1 MSNLGSSLNLSLD
14 LGFGS
19 NLFNDANADE
29 TDDKNSV
36 KNAILSMHSHMQQR
50 TYLIIM
56 GAILILLA
64 FIYPLLTQSSH
75 QGNQDIHST
84 MEIIGSLFALVTG
97 LSLLIHFYTL
107 SNRLFLFTGLA
118 FFINGQEDLIQGI
131 SSSTLMENFIGLPTT
146 SLTSLIPGTDVA
158 GRLVMGIILLSAPFI
173 MKYMGKSQ
181 NPKSETIWGFAIVF
195 SIGILTT
202 ILAFQLTIPTLIYPN
217 NFVTKPVDFLSAI
230 IFVEAFLIFLKLY
243 LENHDIMA
251 WWITLSIG
259 VHAIGQL
266 LMSFSTSLYD
276 PFFDIAHAYKIF
288 GYIIP
293 LIGFTVY
300 QIAIIM
306 ERNQAMEYLENARII
321 ADSANRSK
329 DEFLANM
336 THELRTPLN
345 SIIGF
350 SQLLHDENAGTLN
363 QKQSRYTSNV
373 LTSSKHLL
381 DIVNDILDISKIE
394 SGTVE
399 LQYEKMPISTI
410 FNDINTTMAP
420 FASKKNI
427 KIESNINPDLTT
439 IMADKNKV
447 KQILYNLINNAIK
460 FTPEEGHI
468 TINAFR
474 RGDVLQVEVKDSGI
488 GISKID
494 TEKIF
499 RPFVQLDGS
508 TTREYTGTGLGLSIV
523 KRFVEL
529 HNGKIWVK
537 SETDK
542 GSTFTFTLPFNED
555 E

>member
-1 MSNLGSSLNLSLD
+1 
-14 LGFGS
+14 
-19 NLFNDANADE
+19 
-29 TDDKNSV
+29 
-36 KNAILSMHSHMQQR
+36 MHSPMQQR
-50 TYLIIM
+50 IYLITM
-56 GAILILLA
+56 GVILILLS
-64 FIYPLLTQSSH
+64 FIYPLLAQSSH

-131 SSSTLMENFIGLPTT
+131 SSSTFMENLIGLPTT

-158 GRLVMGIILLSAPFI
+158 GRLVMGIILLTAPFI

-181 NPKSETIWGFAIVF
+181 DPKSETIWGSAIVF
-195 SIGILTT
+195 SIGILAT
-202 ILAFQLTIPTLIYPN
+202 ILAFQLTIPILTYPN

-276 PFFDIAHAYKIF
+276 PFFDIAHVYKIF

-293 LIGFTVY
+293 MIGFSVY
-300 QIAIIM
+300 HIAIII
-306 ERNQAMEYLENARII
+306 ERDQAVEYLEHAKII
-321 ADSANRSK
+321 ADSANQSK

-350 SQLLHDENAGTLN
+350 SQLLHDNKAGSLN
-363 QKQSRYTSNV
+363 KKQSRYTSNV

-381 DIVNDILDISKIE
+381 EIVNDILDISKIE

-399 LQYEKMPISTI
+399 LKCEKMPIFTT
-410 FNDINTTMAP
+410 FNDINTTMSPLAL
-420 FASKKNI
+420 KKNI
-427 KIESNINPDLTT
+427 TIESNIDSNLTT
-439 IMADKNKV
+439 IIVDKNKI
-447 KQILYNLINNAIK
+447 KQILYNLVNNAIK
-460 FTPEEGHI
+460 FTQEEGYI
-468 TINAFR
+468 TINVFR
-474 RGDVLQVEVKDSGI
+474 RGDVLQVEVKDTGI

-494 TEKIF
+494 AEKIF
-499 RPFVQLDGS
+499 HPFVQLDGS
-508 TTREYTGTGLGLSIV
+508 TAREYAGTGLGLSIV

-537 SETDK
+537 SELDK

-555 E
+555 

>member
-1 MSNLGSSLNLSLD
+1 MSNSFNNCNLTKLD
-14 LGFGS
+14 DCNPVQNTMLS
-19 NLFNDANADE
+19 N
-29 TDDKNSV
+29 
-36 KNAILSMHSHMQQR
+36 HSPMQQR

-56 GAILILLA
+56 GIILILLSL
-64 FIYPLLTQSSH
+64 IYPLLAQSSH

-131 SSSTLMENFIGLPTT
+131 SSSTFMENFIGLPAT

-181 NPKSETIWGFAIVF
+181 DPKSETIWGSAIVF
-195 SIGILTT
+195 SIGIIAT
-202 ILAFQLTIPTLIYPN
+202 ILAFQLTMPTLTYPN
-217 NFVTKPVDFLSAI
+217 NFVTKPFDFLSAI
-230 IFVEAFLIFLKLY
+230 IFIEAFLIYLKLY

-259 VHAIGQL
+259 VQAIGQL

-276 PFFDIAHAYKIF
+276 PFFDIAHVYKIF

-300 QIAIIM
+300 QIAIII
-306 ERNQAMEYLENARII
+306 ERDKAVEYLEHARII
-321 ADSANRSK
+321 ADSANQSK
-329 DEFLANM
+329 DKFLANM
-336 THELRTPLN
+336 THELKTPLN

-350 SQLLHDENAGTLN
+350 SELLHDDKAGTLN
-363 QKQSRYTSNV
+363 QKQSRYISNV

-381 DIVNDILDISKIE
+381 EIVNDILDISKIE

-399 LQYEKMPISTI
+399 LQYEKIPIYAI
-410 FNDINTTMAP
+410 FNDISTTMSP
-420 FASKKNI
+420 LASKKTI
-427 KIESNINPDLTT
+427 TIESNIEPDLTT
-439 IMADKNKV
+439 IMADQNKI
-447 KQILYNLINNAIK
+447 KQILYNLVNNAIK
-460 FTPEEGHI
+460 FTPEDGHV
-468 TINAFR
+468 TINVFR
-474 RGDVLQVEVKDSGI
+474 REDMLQVEVEDSGI
-488 GISKID
+488 GIPKVDID
-494 TEKIF
+494 KIF
-499 RPFVQLDGS
+499 HPFVQLDGS
-508 TTREYTGTGLGLSIV
+508 TAREYEGTGLGLSIV

-529 HNGKIWVK
+529 HNGKIWVE
-537 SETDK
+537 SELGK
-542 GSTFTFTLPFNED
+542 GSTFTFTLPFNKD